1 MSVKRKQKGAWML
14 VDREFNIPLF
24 NAEKQMYKCTN
35 VDALSD
41 NNLIKEYNI
50 SFSEIREY
58 SYNVP
63 ERLNVRISIP
73 NTGDDISLKLIEVD
87 DKHDGIELTNKIT
100 DKASISSLG
109 NIKKLLYN
117 IGKYVIWD

>member
-117 IGKYVIWD
+117 IGKYVI

>member
-1 MSVKRKQKGAWML
+1 MSVKRKQKGAWIL
-14 VDREFNIPLF
+14 VDRKFNIPLF

-35 VDALSD
+35 VDE
-41 NNLIKEYNI
+41 LIDISSNKEYNI
-50 SFSEIREY
+50 SFSEIKEY
-58 SYNVP
+58 NYNVP
-63 ERLNVRISIP
+63 KRLNVRISIP

-87 DKHDGIELTNKIT
+87 DNHDDIELTSKIT

-117 IGKYVIWD
+117 IGKYM